1 MPIWSEPCGYARV
14 LPLDKGEI
22 RMRFRLVVVAASI
35 ALAISLFGATG
46 ALASTR
52 IGDDCAAVSGTT
64 TVSAT
69 QLKAAPGPLP
79 LTAPAAGVITSWG
92 FNANVPALAEEP
104 YTMRLKVLRPTSNPS
119 AFTVV
124 GESARE
130 GIRDGSNSFGTRI
143 PIQAGDR
150 LATGGGDDLAVS
162 LYCEPTD
169 LTDEFGVVAGDVPVG
184 SSQTFMPVAN
194 VRLALWAAVEP
205 DADNDGFGDETQDA
219 CPQSATTQ
227 VACPVV
233 TLSTSTS
240 ATKKSVTV
248 LITGTTPANVTVKG
262 KVPLGKG
269 KKAKL
274 KGGTKAVAPGAFT
287 KFKLK
292 FPAKLIKRL
301 KELPPSKKLTL
312 KITSTAP
319 NVAAAPTK
327 KTIRVR
333 LKGQGPAS

>member
-1 MPIWSEPCGYARV
+1 
-14 LPLDKGEI
+14 
-22 RMRFRLVVVAASI
+22 MRFRLVVAAASI
-35 ALAISLFGATG
+35 ALAISLSGATG

-52 IGDDCAAVSGTT
+52 FGDDCPAVSGTT

-69 QLKAAPGPLP
+69 QLKAAQGPLP

-92 FNANVPALAEEP
+92 FNANVPPLGEEP
-104 YTMRLKVLRPTSNPS
+104 YTMRLKVLRPTSNPN

-130 GIRDGSNSFGTRI
+130 GARDGSNSFGTRI
-143 PIQAGDR
+143 PIQAGDH
-150 LATGGGDDLAVS
+150 LATGGGDELAVS

-184 SSQTFMPVAN
+184 SNQTFMPVAN

-205 DADNDGFGDETQDA
+205 DADNDGFGDETQDQ

-233 TLSTSTS
+233 KLSTSVS
-240 ATKKSVTV
+240 AAKKFVTLLV
-248 LITGTTPANVTVKG
+248 TGTTAANVTVNG
-262 KVPLGKG
+262 KASLGKG

-274 KGGTKAVAPGAFT
+274 KGGTKAVNPGAFT

-292 FPAKLIKRL
+292 FTAKLVKRL
-301 KELPPSKKLTL
+301 QELPPSKKLTL
-312 KITSTAP
+312 KITSSAT

-327 KTIRVR
+327 KTIKVK
-333 LKGQGPAS
+333 LKGQGPNS